1 MFKSLS
7 LLKQLLVVILGLAIM
22 LVAVVMPVVD
32 SNVHDIIDDQMY
44 EKLETSQRDNVEYDF
59 MPSNN
64 KEKAIYTIVYDPT
77 ENAFTFSNLH
87 GDATTLTLLY
97 NYLFGRDLEKIVNS
111 RRHNTIENKGTYAR
125 ETYYYRIMKVDDEYL
140 ISIMSNSYSDKLIT
154 DIRNRIIYILYAVL
168 TIFAL
173 VLVLW
178 VITLIRPLKKIK
190 TYVDS
195 IANREE
201 ATLVMDRED
210 EIGVVGNAIV
220 TMKDELLKQE
230 KVKEEMI
237 HNISHDLKTPI
248 ALIKTYGQS
257 VKDDIYPYGDKD
269 SSMDVILENADRLEH
284 KVKSLLYLNRLD
296 YLSAE
301 ESELKPFPIKDLI
314 EHIVMQME
322 AMQHIHIETDLDDV
336 SFIGNEE
343 HWRVAIENI
352 IDNASRYMKSVIT
365 ITLKKDTLIIYN
377 DGDPIDEDK
386 KEDLFNPYV
395 KGVKGQFGLGLSIV
409 SKIATMYGY
418 DIHAENK
425 NPGVAFIFTKRGAVT
440 NRQYL
445 LLP

>member
-195 IANREE
+195 IASREE

-409 SKIATMYGY
+409 SKIADMYGY

-425 NPGVAFIFTKRGAVT
+425 DVGVAFIFTKRAS
-440 NRQYL
+440 
-445 LLP
+445 

>member
-44 EKLETSQRDNVEYDF
+44 EKLETSQRDTVEYDF

-64 KEKAIYTIVYDPT
+64 KEKPIYTIVYDPV

-111 RRHNTIENKGTYAR
+111 QRHNTIENKGTYAR

-140 ISIMSNSYSDKLIT
+140 ISIMSNSYSDKLIR

-168 TIFAL
+168 TSFAL

-178 VITLIRPLKKIK
+178 VISLIRPLKKIK

-195 IANREE
+195 IANREDS
-201 ATLVMDRED
+201 TLVMDRGD

-220 TMKDELLKQE
+220 TMKDELMKQE

-257 VKDDIYPYGDKD
+257 VKDDIYPYGDKE

-322 AMQHIHIETDLDDV
+322 AMGHIHIETDLDDV
-336 SFIGNEE
+336 AFIGNKE

-352 IDNASRYMKSVIT
+352 IDNASRYMKSVIM
-365 ITLKKDTLIIYN
+365 ISLKKDTLVIYN

-409 SKIATMYGY
+409 AKIADMYGY
-418 DIHAENK
+418 EVHAENK
-425 NPGVAFIFTKRGAVT
+425 DPGVAFIFTKRAS
-440 NRQYL
+440 
-445 LLP
+445 

>member
-1 MFKSLS
+1 MFKSFS

-22 LVAVVMPVVD
+22 LVAVVMPIVD

-44 EKLETSQRDNVEYDF
+44 EKLETSQRDSVEYDF

-111 RRHNTIENKGTYAR
+111 RRHNTIESKGTYAR

-178 VITLIRPLKKIK
+178 VISLIRPLKKIK

-201 ATLVMDRED
+201 ATLVMDRQD

-220 TMKDELLKQE
+220 TMKDELMKQE

-269 SSMDVILENADRLEH
+269 SSMDIILENADRLEH

-322 AMQHIHIETDLDDV
+322 AMQHIHIETYLDDV
-336 SFIGNEE
+336 DFIGNEE

-352 IDNASRYMKSVIT
+352 IDNASRYMKSVIK
-365 ITLKKDTLIIYN
+365 ITLKEDTLIIYN

-409 SKIATMYGY
+409 SKIADMYGY

-425 NPGVAFIFTKRGAVT
+425 DIGVAFIFTKRAS
-440 NRQYL
+440 
-445 LLP
+445 

>member
-1 MFKSLS
+1 MFKSFS

-22 LVAVVMPVVD
+22 LVAVVMPIVD

-44 EKLETSQRDNVEYDF
+44 EKLETSQRDSVEYDF

-111 RRHNTIENKGTYAR
+111 RRHNTIESKGTYAR

-178 VITLIRPLKKIK
+178 VISLIRPLKKIK

-201 ATLVMDRED
+201 ATLVMDRQD

-220 TMKDELLKQE
+220 TMKDELMKQE

-269 SSMDVILENADRLEH
+269 SSMDIILENADRLEH

-336 SFIGNEE
+336 AFIGYEE

-352 IDNASRYMKSVIT
+352 IDNASRYMKSVIK
-365 ITLKKDTLIIYN
+365 ITLKEDTLIIYN

-409 SKIATMYGY
+409 AKIADMYGY

-425 NPGVAFIFTKRGAVT
+425 DIGVAFIFTKRAS
-440 NRQYL
+440 
-445 LLP
+445 

>member
-64 KEKAIYTIVYDPT
+64 KEKVIYTIVYDPT

-195 IANREE
+195 IASRKE

-257 VKDDIYPYGDKD
+257 VKDDIYPYGDKN

-425 NPGVAFIFTKRGAVT
+425 DVGVAFIFTKRAS
-440 NRQYL
+440 
-445 LLP
+445 

>member
-418 DIHAENK
+418 DIRAENK
-425 NPGVAFIFTKRGAVT
+425 NPGVAFIFTKRAS
-440 NRQYL
+440 
-445 LLP
+445 

>member
-44 EKLETSQRDNVEYDF
+44 EKLETSQRDTVEYDF

-64 KEKAIYTIVYDPT
+64 KEKPIYTIVYNPI

-87 GDATTLTLLY
+87 GDGTTLTLLY
-97 NYLFGRDLEKIVNS
+97 NYLFGRDLEKIVDS
-111 RRHNTIENKGTYAR
+111 SKHTTIENKGTYAR
-125 ETYYYRIMKVDDEYL
+125 ETYYYRIMKVDSNYL
-140 ISIMSNSYSDKLIT
+140 ISIMSNSYSDKLIR

-178 VITLIRPLKKIK
+178 VISLIRPLKKIK

-195 IANREE
+195 IANHEE
-201 ATLVMDRED
+201 STLVMDRQD

-220 TMKDELLKQE
+220 TMKDELMKQE

-248 ALIKTYGQS
+248 ALIKTYSQS
-257 VKDDIYPYGDKD
+257 VKDDIYPYGDKE
-269 SSMDVILENADRLEH
+269 SSMNVILENADRLEH

-301 ESELKPFPIKDLI
+301 EGELKPFPIKDLI

-322 AMQHIHIETDLDDV
+322 AMKSIHIETDLDDV

-352 IDNASRYMKSVIT
+352 IDNASRYMKSVIM
-365 ITLKKDTLIIYN
+365 IRLKKDSLVIYN

-409 SKIATMYGY
+409 AKIADMYGY
-418 DIHAENK
+418 DIRVENK
-425 NPGVAFIFTKRGAVT
+425 SPGVAFIFTKRAS
-440 NRQYL
+440 
-445 LLP
+445 

>member
-44 EKLETSQRDNVEYDF
+44 EKLETSQRDSVEYDF

-125 ETYYYRIMKVDDEYL
+125 ETYYYRIMNVDDEYL

-195 IANREE
+195 IASRKE

-425 NPGVAFIFTKRGAVT
+425 DVGVAFIFTKRAS
-440 NRQYL
+440 
-445 LLP
+445 

>member
-1 MFKSLS
+1 MFKSFS

-22 LVAVVMPVVD
+22 LVAVVMPIVD

-44 EKLETSQRDNVEYDF
+44 EKLETSQRDSVEYDF

-111 RRHNTIENKGTYAR
+111 RRHNTIESKGTYAR

-178 VITLIRPLKKIK
+178 VISLIRPLKKIK

-201 ATLVMDRED
+201 ATLVMDRQD

-220 TMKDELLKQE
+220 TMKDELMKQE

-269 SSMDVILENADRLEH
+269 SSMDIILENADRLEH

-336 SFIGNEE
+336 AFIGNEE
-343 HWRVAIENI
+343 YWRVAIENI
-352 IDNASRYMKSVIT
+352 IDNASRYMKSVIK
-365 ITLKKDTLIIYN
+365 ITLKEDTLIIYN

-395 KGVKGQFGLGLSIV
+395 KGIKGQFGLGLSIV
-409 SKIATMYGY
+409 SKIADMYGY

-425 NPGVAFIFTKRGAVT
+425 DIGVAFIFTKRAS
-440 NRQYL
+440 
-445 LLP
+445 

>member
-365 ITLKKDTLIIYN
+365 IILKKDTLIIYN

-418 DIHAENK
+418 DIHVENK
-425 NPGVAFIFTKRGAVT
+425 DVGVAFIFTKRAS
-440 NRQYL
+440 
-445 LLP
+445 

>member
-195 IANREE
+195 IASRKE

-395 KGVKGQFGLGLSIV
+395 KGVKGQVGLGLSIV

-418 DIHAENK
+418 DIRAENK
-425 NPGVAFIFTKRGAVT
+425 NPGVAFIFTKRAS
-440 NRQYL
+440 
-445 LLP
+445 

>member
-44 EKLETSQRDNVEYDF
+44 EKLETSQRDTVEYDF

-195 IANREE
+195 IASRKE

-409 SKIATMYGY
+409 SKIADMYGY

-425 NPGVAFIFTKRGAVT
+425 NPGVAFIFTKRAS
-440 NRQYL
+440 
-445 LLP
+445 

>member
-195 IANREE
+195 IASRKE

-322 AMQHIHIETDLDDV
+322 AMQHIHIETNLDDV

-418 DIHAENK
+418 DIRAENK
-425 NPGVAFIFTKRGAVT
+425 NLGVAFIFTKRAS
-440 NRQYL
+440 
-445 LLP
+445 

>member
-425 NPGVAFIFTKRGAVT
+425 NPGVAFIFTKRAS
-440 NRQYL
+440 
-445 LLP
+445 

>member
-44 EKLETSQRDNVEYDF
+44 EKLETSQRDSVEYDF

-195 IANREE
+195 IASRKE

-425 NPGVAFIFTKRGAVT
+425 NPGVAFIFTKRAS
-440 NRQYL
+440 
-445 LLP
+445 